1 MSYIFIYVD
10 HNWHFYVCKLMISVG
25 NLSILID
32 FWTCLWPKCSTA
44 VSMATAMQMD
54 ERIVDYL
61 VLGDNTQDRKVSAKS
76 VTMRATALCK
86 NLSGYRELL
95 LIGFG
100 TEAGEI
106 IIIFFRARRSYRFI
120 IHSSRSQHAFSSG
133 ILSSQNHLSS
143 FE

>member
-25 NLSILID
+25 NLSILSD
-32 FWTCLWPKCSTA
+32 FWTRFRPKCSTA

-61 VLGDNTQDRKVSAKS
+61 VLGPNTQDRKVSAKS

-95 LIGFG
+95 LTFG
-100 TEAGEI
+100 I
-106 IIIFFRARRSYRFI
+106 
-120 IHSSRSQHAFSSG
+120 
-133 ILSSQNHLSS
+133 
-143 FE
+143 